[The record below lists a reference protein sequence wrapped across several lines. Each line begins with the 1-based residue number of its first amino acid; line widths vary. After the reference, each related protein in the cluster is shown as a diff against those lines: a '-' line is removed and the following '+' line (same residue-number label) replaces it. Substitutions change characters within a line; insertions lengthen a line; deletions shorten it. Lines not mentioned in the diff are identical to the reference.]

1 MDYMIEYIL
10 TQKKNVT
17 MKISSNGDAYFQYDE
32 LDPYMINQQNIYSS
46 KVLRLIK
53 DNNNDKDN
61 IIELDPLNAN
71 KLKEINLKKRKDK

>member
-1 MDYMIEYIL
+1 
-10 TQKKNVT
+10 
-17 MKISSNGDAYFQYDE
+17 
-32 LDPYMINQQNIYSS
+32 MINQQNIYSS